1 MNSQNCTVKD
11 MLNNGFSPE
20 QMLNNLQREIAEAQ
34 AQIDAEKRAAE
45 AATKTKSDAEE
56 ALIEARINVADALID
71 YVEALDVLPVEVID
85 EIETNDVVDLLIE
98 VEDQIKA
105 YAQIAGILGKLEASK
120 PTRGKR
126 AVVHH
131 AVPPINID
139 DKIISDFLKSLD

>member
-1 MNSQNCTVKD
+1 MNPQNCTVKD

-45 AATKTKSDAEE
+45 AATKAKSDAEE

-126 AVVHH
+126 TVVHH

-139 DKIISDFLKSLD
+139 DKIISDFLKSLG